1 MTLTAIMAAAPVQRI
16 KLEPIGNSAPASIG
30 PIPAP
35 RSLHTVQAAKA
46 STRAGPGFCMA
57 TIGDT
62 IGITSERKIT
72 TATALIQSHSNP
84 IPNMAMA
91 AANDSPSNLFSAPQ
105 RPAIYPP
112 SGLSTMSAK
121 YSKAITAPAA
131 KGAFSGSAC
140 ALSTE
145 RLVVKNPSKA
155 KPCTK
160 DQRCKGLGH
169 LNFLGDFGQGPTA
182 PAGSCSANKRPSRAT
197 AVNRKNTARG
207 PSHCD
212 KKAPPNKPSKG
223 PTATMDWERPLR
235 RLAPAGSAVISA

>member
-1 MTLTAIMAAAPVQRI
+1 
-16 KLEPIGNSAPASIG
+16 
-30 PIPAP
+30 
-35 RSLHTVQAAKA
+35 
-46 STRAGPGFCMA
+46 
-57 TIGDT
+57 
-62 IGITSERKIT
+62 
-72 TATALIQSHSNP
+72 
-84 IPNMAMA
+84 
-91 AANDSPSNLFSAPQ
+91 
-105 RPAIYPP
+105 
-112 SGLSTMSAK
+112 MSAK
-121 YSKAITAPAA
+121 YRKAITAPAA
-131 KGAFSGSAC
+131 KAAFSGSAC

-169 LNFLGDFGQGPTA
+169 LNFLGDFGKGPTA

-235 RLAPAGSAVISA
+235 RLAPAGSAVISARREIFRAANDTPHSRRAISKPQKPASVAYPSVQRLAAVTASPQVRRLPFRIYNLAIQP

>member
-35 RSLHTVQAAKA
+35 RSLHMVQAAKA

-91 AANDSPSNLFSAPQ
+91 A
-105 RPAIYPP
+105 
-112 SGLSTMSAK
+112 K
-121 YSKAITAPAA
+121 YRKAITAPAA
-131 KGAFSGSAC
+131 KAAFSGSAC

-169 LNFLGDFGQGPTA
+169 LNFLGDFG
-182 PAGSCSANKRPSRAT
+182 
-197 AVNRKNTARG
+197 
-207 PSHCD
+207 
-212 KKAPPNKPSKG
+212 
-223 PTATMDWERPLR
+223 
-235 RLAPAGSAVISA
+235 

>member
-1 MTLTAIMAAAPVQRI
+1 MRHALIFHVLFDACDKLQPFQGLLVWLSDGSLSRTDASYFFNSKSQAMTLTAIMAAAPVQRI

-91 AANDSPSNLFSAPQ
+91 AANDSPSN
-105 RPAIYPP
+105 
-112 SGLSTMSAK
+112 
-121 YSKAITAPAA
+121 
-131 KGAFSGSAC
+131 
-140 ALSTE
+140 
-145 RLVVKNPSKA
+145 
-155 KPCTK
+155 
-160 DQRCKGLGH
+160 
-169 LNFLGDFGQGPTA
+169 
-182 PAGSCSANKRPSRAT
+182 
-197 AVNRKNTARG
+197 
-207 PSHCD
+207 
-212 KKAPPNKPSKG
+212 
-223 PTATMDWERPLR
+223 
-235 RLAPAGSAVISA
+235 

>member
-1 MTLTAIMAAAPVQRI
+1 MTLTAIMAAAPVERI

-72 TATALIQSHSNP
+72 T
-84 IPNMAMA
+84 
-91 AANDSPSNLFSAPQ
+91 
-105 RPAIYPP
+105 
-112 SGLSTMSAK
+112 
-121 YSKAITAPAA
+121 ITAPAA
-131 KGAFSGSAC
+131 KAAFSGSAC

-169 LNFLGDFGQGPTA
+169 LNFLGDFG
-182 PAGSCSANKRPSRAT
+182 
-197 AVNRKNTARG
+197 
-207 PSHCD
+207 
-212 KKAPPNKPSKG
+212 
-223 PTATMDWERPLR
+223 
-235 RLAPAGSAVISA
+235 